1 MIFKSGDLACCIRH
15 NFADEVRRA
24 YARGTKTDRNVMQ
37 GKIDWYETTVNSCK
51 CGEISHLCAIYPI
64 PFPCSRQYS
73 LDVDKS
79 SIPPTFEI
87 DHRPTRQNCVLDI
100 VEMNRNPPDNSRLHL
115 VHLKEVAVRNVKRFS
130 HSKRKEEI
138 RQFIKGSIVSGTEFA
153 LGLPISVLDLISD
166 GIRHF
171 SQ

>member
-1 MIFKSGDLACCIRH
+1 M
-15 NFADEVRRA
+15 
-24 YARGTKTDRNVMQ
+24 RGIKTDRNIVQ
-37 GKIDWYETTVNSCK
+37 REIDWYETTVNSCK
-51 CGEISHLCAIYPI
+51 CGETSHIWAIYGI
-64 PFPCSRQYS
+64 PFPCSHQHS

-87 DHRPTRQNCVLDI
+87 NLRPTWQNCVLDI
-100 VEMNRNPPDNSRLHL
+100 VEVNRNPPDDLRLQ
-115 VHLKEVAVRNVKRFS
+115 VIRLKEVAVLNIRRFS

-138 RQFIKGSIVSGTEFA
+138 RQFVEGNFVIGTEFA

-171 SQ
+171 SP